1 MPPELDHPAGR
12 KRNRT
17 TGMDISIVL
26 VNALGFVATGFS
38 ILMWLPQARTTWQN
52 RNDPLRLT
60 GISEATQW
68 LLVVCYLLWGAYGV
82 VTLSLWVS
90 APSILAVPLAIATI
104 VIVRRGRTLPLATRS
119 IPIITA
125 DEPMPIGH
133 ATASMPIIL
142 AGQLADVMELG
153 SDHAFPATGSVPILT

>member
-1 MPPELDHPAGR
+1 
-12 KRNRT
+12 
-17 TGMDISIVL
+17 MDISIVL

-68 LLVVCYLLWGAYGV
+68 LLVACYVLWGAYGV
-82 VTLSLWVS
+82 VTQSIWVS
-90 APSILAVPLAIATI
+90 APSVLAVPLAIATI
-104 VIVRRGRTLPLATRS
+104 VIVRRGRTIPLATRS

-125 DEPMPIGH
+125 DEPMSALVSGT
-133 ATASMPIIL
+133 ATSVGVAI
-142 AGQLADVMELG
+142 MEANPEF
-153 SDHAFPATGSVPILT
+153 HHPATGSLPILA